1 MTLVMIEKIESCT
14 EIKRSIQRINEMTG
28 KKSES
33 KPKNEDGDLLKEIE
47 ENKKLIKDL
56 SRVNEE
62 LENSNKLLSEM

>member
-33 KPKNEDGDLLKEIE
+33 KPKNEDGDLLKETE